1 MAIIELNLEKPAL
14 KRVESVED
22 EQVEDREITAEVD
35 TDEAADLVD
44 TETDTD
50 TEVEVEA
57 EADDEGGSRIGTY
70 VRRLVVIAGVTAGIL
85 TARKFRQRRKSGGE
99 QQDLEEDWQ
108 TAE

>member
-22 EQVEDREITAEVD
+22 EQIEEKEMTAEVD
-35 TDEAADLVD
+35 TDEAVDLVD
-44 TETDTD
+44 DETEA
-50 TEVEVEA
+50 EVEVES
-57 EADDEGGSRIGTY
+57 ETDDESGSRIGTA
-70 VRRLVVIAGVTAGIL
+70 VRRLVVITGVVAGIL
-85 TARKFRQRRKSGGE
+85 TARKFRQRRKSGDE

>member
-44 TETDTD
+44 TETD

>member
-35 TDEAADLVD
+35 TDEAADLADSETDVEVE
-44 TETDTD
+44 TETD
-50 TEVEVEA
+50 
-57 EADDEGGSRIGTY
+57 DDESGSRIGKY
-70 VRRLVVIAGVTAGIL
+70 VRRLVVITGVVAGIL
-85 TARKFRQRRKSGGE
+85 TARKFRQRRKSGSE

>member
-22 EQVEDREITAEVD
+22 EQIEEKEMTAEVD
-35 TDEAADLVD
+35 TDEAVDLVD
-44 TETDTD
+44 DEA
-50 TEVEVEA
+50 EVEVES
-57 EADDEGGSRIGTY
+57 ETDDESGSRIGTA
-70 VRRLVVIAGVTAGIL
+70 VRRLVVITGVVAGIL
-85 TARKFRQRRKSGGE
+85 TARKFRQRRKSGDE